1 MVMKESYGPI
11 EEIREKTQ
19 RTVTT
24 GEKRDWLANRTSRGN
39 SESGEQR

>member
-11 EEIREKTQ
+11 EEIREKTR

-24 GEKRDWLANRTSRGN
+24 GEKRDWLGN